1 MNSKNEQNTA
11 LQGFHKIDN
20 VVKRA
25 FEVMESLYGHGICY
39 DFVPT
44 GYKDLDTFSG
54 LMSGDLF
61 ILCGAPGSGLSS
73 LAVNIFHKLGVSK
86 QSMPTAFFSLQ
97 HGMTHVGRQLLSLE
111 GRLLVN
117 NIRQAKIKIKDW
129 STLTNAAGRLVTETP
144 LYVFTE
150 PVPVDQLIHWVSE
163 LKKPEALRVVI
174 IDNLQLLSERR
185 SYEDCLRNLK
195 LMAQETGVTV
205 LLTCGVRTRR
215 NSHTGREAVN
225 DPIFRLLE
233 KYGDVIMR
241 LSKRRV
247 HSSSKVI
254 DEKDG
259 FHFTYDQSCG
269 MVVWTPGDDVLEKYS
284 MELVVVKNAHG
295 PAAGTV
301 DLMFTPQKCIIEDAY
316 PH

>member
-1 MNSKNEQNTA
+1 MNTKNEQDTA
-11 LQGFHKIDN
+11 LNGYHKIDMVIQN
-20 VVKRA
+20 A
-25 FEVMESLYGHGICY
+25 FWVMERQYEYGICD
-39 DFVPT
+39 DFVTT

-73 LAVNIFHKLGVSK
+73 LAVNIYHKLGVSK
-86 QSMPTAFFSLQ
+86 QSVSTVLFSLQ
-97 HGMTHVGRQLLSLE
+97 HGMTHIGRQLLSLE

-117 NIRQAKIKIKDW
+117 NIRQAKLKIKDW
-129 STLTNAAGRLVTETP
+129 SSLANAACRLATETP

-150 PVPVDQLIHWVSE
+150 PVTIDQLIQGVSE

-174 IDNLQLLSERR
+174 IDNLQLLSEKRNF
-185 SYEDCLRNLK
+185 EDCLRNLK
-195 LMAQETGVTV
+195 LMAQKKRLTV

-269 MVVWTPGDDVLEKYS
+269 MVVWTPGEDVLDKYS
-284 MELVVVKNAHG
+284 MELVVMKNAHG